1 VSSNAWKKTRRGADR
16 FGEIL
21 ASVAGVTC
29 LALPVIILFF
39 VTVRALY
46 PKGMPLWSVD
56 ICQLLLWFLTYLAAA
71 YVFRTGRHVRVTVF
85 VEQFTGRSKEFLDL
99 ATAFVCLGAG
109 ALMAA
114 AGTRAAVV
122 AWLEQRGTYNDVPE
136 YLFATVIPIG
146 LVMMVYEMVVS
157 VVALLKRPRN

>member
-1 VSSNAWKKTRRGADR
+1 MSPSAWKKTRRGADR

-21 ASVAGVTC
+21 ALVAGITC
-29 LALPVIILFF
+29 LALPVIVLFF

-71 YVFRTGRHVRVTVF
+71 YVFRAGRHVRVTVF
-85 VEQFTGRSKEFLDL
+85 VERFSGRPKEFVEL
-99 ATAFVCLGAG
+99 ATALVCLGAG

-122 AWLEQRGTYNDVPE
+122 SWLERRGTYNDVPE
-136 YLFATVIPIG
+136 YLFAAVIPIG
-146 LVMMVYEMVVS
+146 LVMMVYEMVVF
-157 VVALLKRPRN
+157 VAASLKRPGH